1 MGMMRNALAAEA
13 YDREYSNR
21 ELLSRIS
28 EYFRPYRTRLVVVI
42 VAVTL
47 LSLTGAASPILIARG
62 VGTLDGP
69 QGSSTKVALLLVLAI
84 LVVGVLQWGVNYV
97 RRLQTSELMGDVV
110 ADMRSDAFRSVVNH
124 DLSFFDQYQSGR
136 VVSRITSDTE
146 EFGRA
151 AVLVTEV
158 VSQLLLIFILLIV
171 LLRVNVPLTIVLL
184 LMAPLGLLVSAAFQK
199 VARRTT
205 RQSQRAVG
213 EVNVAIQEAVTGI
226 RVAKNFHQEQSIY
239 DDFLDVNAL
248 SYEIQVRRGMVLSSV
263 FPTLQLVIGI
273 GTAVLLFLGGYGV
286 SASIITAGSWFLFMN
301 SVSEF
306 WFPITNLSAFW
317 SQFQSALSATE
328 RIFALQDAQPAI
340 VQSGDEKV
348 ADLDGDIKF
357 EHVDFRYSEKEQVLD
372 DFSLHIAPGEAVA
385 LVGHTGA
392 GKSSIAKLVTRYYEF
407 QSGGLTIDGKD
418 IRTLDLQS
426 YRRRLGIVNQ
436 SPFLFSGSVADNIR
450 YAAPELGDGEV
461 EAIARRIGGGDWL
474 ETLPDGLQTDVGE
487 RGVRLSLG
495 QRQLVVLARMLAQNP
510 AILILDEAT
519 ASVDP
524 FTEAQIQ
531 EALRLLL
538 RDRTSIV
545 VAHRLSTV
553 KAADRIVVLQKGRII
568 EEGSHDA
575 LLAAGGHYAEL
586 YGTYFRHQS
595 LAYIESRG
603 QDDGGRSGSV
613 KTPGQVAESS

>member
-1 MGMMRNALAAEA
+1 MNA
-13 YDREYSNR
+13 
-21 ELLSRIS
+21 
-28 EYFRPYRTRLVVVI
+28 
-42 VAVTL
+42 
-47 LSLTGAASPILIARG
+47 
-62 VGTLDGP
+62 
-69 QGSSTKVALLLVLAI
+69 
-84 LVVGVLQWGVNYV
+84 
-97 RRLQTSELMGDVV
+97 
-110 ADMRSDAFRSVVNH
+110 
-124 DLSFFDQYQSGR
+124 
-136 VVSRITSDTE
+136 
-146 EFGRA
+146 
-151 AVLVTEV
+151 
-158 VSQLLLIFILLIV
+158 
-171 LLRVNVPLTIVLL
+171 
-184 LMAPLGLLVSAAFQK
+184 
-199 VARRTT
+199 
-205 RQSQRAVG
+205 
-213 EVNVAIQEAVTGI
+213 
-226 RVAKNFHQEQSIY
+226 
-239 DDFLDVNAL
+239 
-248 SYEIQVRRGMVLSSV
+248 
-263 FPTLQLVIGI
+263 
-273 GTAVLLFLGGYGV
+273 
-286 SASIITAGSWFLFMN
+286 
-301 SVSEF
+301 VSEF

-328 RIFALQDAQPAI
+328 RVFALQDAQPAI

-348 ADLDGDIKF
+348 ADLDGDIRF
-357 EHVDFRYSEKEQVLD
+357 ENVDFRYSEKEQVLE
-372 DFSLHIAPGEAVA
+372 DFSLHIAAGEAVA

-407 QSGGLTIDGKD
+407 QSGELTIDGKD

-487 RGVRLSLG
+487 RGVRLSMG
-495 QRQLVVLARMLAQNP
+495 QRQLVVLARMLAQDP

-575 LLAAGGHYAEL
+575 LMVEGGHYADL
-586 YGTYFRHQS
+586 YNTYFRHQS

-603 QDDGGRSGSV
+603 QGDGGWSGSV
-613 KTPGQVAESS
+613 KVPGPVTESPQAQ